1 MVVMSARRGTL
12 CSVSGL
18 SVSSDA
24 TISGRAAF
32 LAPEMRIWPLS

>member
-1 MVVMSARRGTL
+1 MVEMSARRGTL